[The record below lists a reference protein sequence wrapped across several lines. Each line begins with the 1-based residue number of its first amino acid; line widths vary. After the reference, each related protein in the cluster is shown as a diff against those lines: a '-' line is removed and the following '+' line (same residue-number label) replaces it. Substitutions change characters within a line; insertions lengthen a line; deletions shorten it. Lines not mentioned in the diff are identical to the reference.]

1 LDACLQKAA
10 FDDSYEVIDEQ
21 PLAVIT
27 TSQGEPCPGDAAGS
41 PLRCRYG
48 PVAKIQPLIGAQRYS
63 EEELMEGRI
72 IAKMSVAG
80 TEKEGYKKYGLM
92 PGEATYWWVQ
102 TDKTREG
109 GTSVFLTTTG
119 RAGRIDTVSRP
130 LTRKLDDDSTYKDP
144 DSRSRASDSRYQ
156 DSDSRYKKLPKL
168 RRAIVRWIW
177 SLDDE
182 TAKGKCGSG
191 SCS

>member
-1 LDACLQKAA
+1 LDVCLQTLA

-27 TSQGEPCPGDAAGS
+27 TSQGEPCPGDTAGS

-63 EEELMEGRI
+63 EKDLMEGRI
-72 IAKMSVAG
+72 IARMSVPA
-80 TEKEGYKKYGLM
+80 TAKEGYEKYGLVA
-92 PGEATYWWVQ
+92 GRATYWWVK
-102 TDKTREG
+102 TDETKRG
-109 GTSVFLTTTG
+109 GRSVFITAG
-119 RAGRIDTVSRP
+119 RAGTLDTVGRP
-130 LTRKLDDDSTYKDP
+130 LTRELDDDPGYKDP
-144 DSRSRASDSRYQ
+144 DSRSR
-156 DSDSRYKKLPKL
+156 DSDSRLQGSNSRYKDLPKL